1 MAQDRLSGKF
11 AVILHADVAGS
22 TQLVQQDELLAH
34 ELIQGAFR
42 RFKDCIEKYMGS
54 VLELRGDALLAQF
67 ERPSDAVIAA
77 LAYQADQAYHK
88 SQLKGDLRPTIRVG
102 IAMGEVVIADRTV
115 TGAGV
120 VLAQRIEQLAQPGGV
135 CIHGAV
141 YETLPRR
148 LPFDYSSL
156 GDQQLK
162 GFEEPIRVYSVNP
175 RLGVPLPEPERI
187 ALSRTPKRTAK
198 PQWIKALGAPV
209 AIVFAG
215 LFAVWVFLD
224 AGPNSF
230 TSPPSLVSRPSIAV
244 LPFHNLSASQE
255 QEYFSDGITGDI
267 INDLSKFSNLTVISR
282 NSVFTYK
289 GAPISAQ
296 IVGEQLGVEYV
307 LEGSVQRANEQ
318 IRINTQLVDTGSQ
331 RQLWAARYDEPISNL
346 FDVQDK
352 IAQEIVRALSV
363 RVSDIERRRV
373 FAQSEPK
380 FPAYDVTL
388 QARALVSTLT
398 RQDNFEARKLF
409 RRSIDLDSS
418 YSPAYAGLGR
428 THLNAVLFGWT
439 DVPGRE
445 LQDAEELARRAIAL
459 DETCV
464 DAHRLLA
471 GVHLQRR
478 QHHLA
483 ILEFERAIS
492 LNPND
497 LDSHARQGIAFAY
510 AGRIEAAIRSLE
522 LALRIDPNRSA
533 DAQRHLG
540 MAYYLHDQYEDALIW
555 LERASARNPENVFTR
570 IVLAATYAQLNN
582 REQAQRQAD
591 AVRRLDPFFS
601 SEQFGRLYVESQH
614 RSHIVDGVR
623 KAGLN

>member
-1 MAQDRLSGKF
+1 MEEGPSRTL
-11 AVILHADVAGS
+11 AVILHADVVGS
-22 TQLVQQDELLAH
+22 TILVQRDESLAH
-34 ELIQGAFR
+34 TRIQDAFSR
-42 RFKDCIEKYMGS
+42 LSSIIETYHG
-54 VLELRGDALLAQF
+54 VTQELRGDALVAQF
-67 ERPSDAVIAA
+67 ARVSDAVSAA
-77 LAYQADQAYHK
+77 VAFQNSNTEANAL
-88 SQLKGDLRPTIRVG
+88 LKDDLKPQVRIG
-102 IAMGEVVIADRTV
+102 ISLGEVVIADRTV

-141 YETLPRR
+141 YQTLPRR

-198 PQWIKALGAPV
+198 SQWIKALGAPV

-230 TSPPSLVSRPSIAV
+230 TGHPSLVSRPSIAV
-244 LPFHNLSASQE
+244 LPFHNLSASHE

-318 IRINTQLVDTGSQ
+318 VRINTQLVDTGSQ

-346 FDVQDK
+346 FDVQNK

-373 FAQSEPK
+373 FAQSKPK

-388 QARALVSTLT
+388 QARALVRTLT
-398 RQDNFEARKLF
+398 RQDNFKARKLF

-439 DVPGRE
+439 DAPERE
-445 LQDAEELARRAIAL
+445 LRNAEELARRAIDL

-483 ILEFERAIS
+483 ILELERAIV
-492 LNPND
+492 LNPKD
-497 LDSHARQGIAFAY
+497 ADSHARQGIAFVY

-533 DAQRHLG
+533 DAQMHLG
-540 MAYYLHDQYEDALIW
+540 IAYYLHDQYEVALIW
-555 LERASARNPENVFTR
+555 LERASARNPENVFIR

-601 SEQFGRLYVESQH
+601 SEQFGRLFVESQH

>member
-1 MAQDRLSGKF
+1 MEESPSRTLA
-11 AVILHADVAGS
+11 AILHADVVGS
-22 TQLVQQDELLAH
+22 TILVQRDESLAH
-34 ELIQGAFR
+34 TRIQDAFR
-42 RFKDCIEKYMGS
+42 RLSSIIETYHG
-54 VLELRGDALLAQF
+54 VTQELRGDALVAQF
-67 ERPSDAVIAA
+67 ARVSDAVSAA
-77 LAYQADQAYHK
+77 VAFQNSNTEANA
-88 SQLKGDLRPTIRVG
+88 QLKDDLKPQVRIG
-102 IAMGEVVIADRTV
+102 ISLGEVIIADRTV

-209 AIVFAG
+209 AIVFAS

-230 TSPPSLVSRPSIAV
+230 TGPPSLVSRPSIAV
-244 LPFHNLSASQE
+244 LPFHNLSASHE

-267 INDLSKFSNLTVISR
+267 INDLSKFSNLSVISR

-318 IRINTQLVDTGSQ
+318 VRINTQLVDTGSQ

-352 IAQEIVRALSV
+352 IVQEIVRALSV

-409 RRSIDLDSS
+409 RRSIGLDSS

-439 DVPGRE
+439 DAPERE
-445 LQDAEELARRAIAL
+445 LQDAEKLARRAIAL

-471 GVHLQRR
+471 SVYLQRR

-483 ILEFERAIS
+483 ILEFERAIV

-497 LDSHARQGIAFAY
+497 AESHARQGIAFVY
-510 AGRIEAAIRSLE
+510 TGRIEAAIRSLE
-522 LALRIDPNRSA
+522 LALRIDPNMSA
-533 DAQRHLG
+533 GAQMHLG
-540 MAYYLHDQYEDALIW
+540 MAYYLNDQYEDALIW
-555 LERASARNPENVFTR
+555 LERARARNPENVFTR
-570 IVLAATYAQLNN
+570 VVLAATYAQLNN

-591 AVRRLDPFFS
+591 VVRRLDPFFR
-601 SEQFGRLYVESQH
+601 SEQFGRLFVESQH